1 MTLDS
6 NLSLIYHFFGN
17 KEIQCFCLK
26 IIKLN
31 DMIQVKIKVVF
42 GTTLSLASYKM
53 YMKLWA
59 LNLTIAKHVHVSLF
73 SHFC

>member
-6 NLSLIYHFFGN
+6 NLSPIYHFFRN

-31 DMIQVKIKVVF
+31 DIIQVKIKVVF
-42 GTTLSLASYKM
+42 GTTPCLASYQM
-53 YMKLWA
+53 YMKLGP
-59 LNLTIAKHVHVSLF
+59 LNLTIAKHLHVSLF

>member
-6 NLSLIYHFFGN
+6 NLSLIYHFFRN

-31 DMIQVKIKVVF
+31 DIIQVKIKVVF
-42 GTTLSLASYKM
+42 GTTLSLASYQM
-53 YMKLWA
+53 YMKL
-59 LNLTIAKHVHVSLF
+59 
-73 SHFC
+73 

>member
-6 NLSLIYHFFGN
+6 NLSPIYHFFRN

-31 DMIQVKIKVVF
+31 DIIEVKIKVVF
-42 GTTLSLASYKM
+42 GTTPSLASYQK
-53 YMKLWA
+53 YMKL
-59 LNLTIAKHVHVSLF
+59 TTQPHHS
-73 SHFC
+73 